1 MAHFLIGDWGTS
13 AAYQKERL
21 YETDHGLCKNR

>member
-1 MAHFLIGDWGTS
+1 LIGDWGTS